1 MITNQIFDF
10 SRFGAYMRKY
20 VAENRSQLL
29 TLGALAL
36 FLPMVLVNLT
46 IYAFGWGT
54 WLPTFNL
61 PGYDFNWRYEV
72 LFFLVILYI
81 LSMISGARLYSSLAT
96 KQSRIALFGCPAS
109 NLEKSLVPFLI
120 YVVGFFIVAYAGAFL
135 ADAVRV
141 WIGRA
146 FFADSMTPA
155 PQFIPFRGLFF
166 IAGNLW
172 DAPTVETYISSPL
185 SNIFFFQAVFILGTT
200 VWPRHSV
207 VKTVI
212 FGMIFNIVVSML
224 AVWGYFL
231 FFHGHAAIRLENVG
245 VDATAGEVAAVI
257 FSIEAVL
264 TIGLYLLSY
273 FRFKEWEVIQ
283 RW

>member
-1 MITNQIFDF
+1 MATLYSQNQTFDF
-10 SRFGAYMRKY
+10 GRFGAYMRKY
-20 VAENRSQLL
+20 VAENRTPLL
-29 TLGALAL
+29 TLGAIAL
-36 FLPMVLVNLT
+36 FLPMVLINLT

-54 WLPTFNL
+54 WQAPFSVAD
-61 PGYDFNWRYEV
+61 YDFNWRYEII
-72 LFFLVILYI
+72 FFLVLLYI
-81 LSMISGARLYSSLAT
+81 MAMISGARLYSSLAT

-109 NLEKSLVPFLI
+109 NLEKSLAGFLI
-120 YVVGFFIVAYAGAFL
+120 YVVGFFIVAYAGGLL

-146 FFADSMTPA
+146 FFADSMNPA
-155 PQFIPFRGLFF
+155 PLYLPFHGLFF
-166 IAGNLW
+166 FGEMPA
-172 DAPTVETYISSPL
+172 VESYISSPL
-185 SNIFFFQAVFILGTT
+185 GNIFFLQAVFILGTT

-212 FGMIFNIVVSML
+212 FGMVFNIVVSTL
-224 AVWGYFL
+224 AGWGYFL
-231 FFHGHAAIRLENVG
+231 FFHGHAALRLENVDMS
-245 VDATAGEVAAVI
+245 VTPAGAAALI
-257 FSIEAVL
+257 FGLEAIF